1 MSSRGDPDCALPGTS
16 AEFLSLGEQLCF
28 VLGPEVYEE
37 VVNSNPY
44 ADSDEQAS
52 PATSIGTPGHT
63 ALPEP
68 SPTSIFTQPIHS
80 KSREELGPG
89 VEFWSFP
96 PDDAIRSLI
105 PKRLNVP
112 IKEGHDHLPKVET
125 SEISKRT
132 LSRVASFDYSETR
145 KKKSQSGGT
154 LESIREVDAPVLDET
169 SPQIEGTH
177 KKLFGKNGWLE
188 GPRDVNRALSTKH
201 NSNSL
206 RELGKRIK
214 QQLAELVRA
223 CLTSLFKGY
232 IPFLTF
238 FSQTVDVTK
247 TTPSSSTKMTHE
259 TTAPITLDPTA
270 QSKLYSELECMV
282 CNTANDFLMQQYY
295 DGRISSESIRKTN
308 AFWGSKNRPRVTEFR
323 FDQATQRE
331 IIMAN
336 RRMLNFTGEYITN
349 PILMHS
355 NLRNWKAIAREMSIR
370 TFCLPDSAIRKHLH
384 DIRKLL
390 EMLNAPLPTL
400 EAFHAINVRTQ
411 EQMMDGLKQGRG
423 SKLSFAY

>member
-1 MSSRGDPDCALPGTS
+1 MLYWGANANFASR
-16 AEFLSLGEQLCF
+16 
-28 VLGPEVYEE
+28 VYEE

-68 SPTSIFTQPIHS
+68 SPTSIFTQSIHS

-89 VEFWSFP
+89 VEFWSLP

-125 SEISKRT
+125 SEISKRI
-132 LSRVASFDYSETR
+132 LSRVASFDYIETR

-214 QQLAELVRA
+214 QQLAELVSA
-223 CLTSLFKGY
+223 YLTSLFKGY

-238 FSQTVDVTK
+238 FFADRRRDEDDPFFLHQDDPRDNRAYHSRPYCPVEAVLRAGMHDLQHRQQLPHAAVLRRSHILGVDQK
-247 TTPSSSTKMTHE
+247 
-259 TTAPITLDPTA
+259 
-270 QSKLYSELECMV
+270 
-282 CNTANDFLMQQYY
+282 
-295 DGRISSESIRKTN
+295 
-308 AFWGSKNRPRVTEFR
+308 
-323 FDQATQRE
+323 DQ
-331 IIMAN
+331 
-336 RRMLNFTGEYITN
+336 
-349 PILMHS
+349 
-355 NLRNWKAIAREMSIR
+355 
-370 TFCLPDSAIRKHLH
+370 
-384 DIRKLL
+384 
-390 EMLNAPLPTL
+390 
-400 EAFHAINVRTQ
+400 
-411 EQMMDGLKQGRG
+411 
-423 SKLSFAY
+423 